1 MAITYADEWAGEGGI
16 KYKIM
21 AEIQS
26 SSTGLSGEYFV
37 AAELLRRGYSVGIT
51 MGNAKAIDIL
61 AEKDK
66 KQFIIQVKAIYKK
79 KNVGWPMMKD
89 KVHKDHFYVFVNLN
103 GDKMAEPEYYICT
116 GEQAK
121 KKVKQYATRGIVD
134 LSSLN
139 SDDFKGRWDKIK
151 YLFCK

>member
-1 MAITYADEWAGEGGI
+1 
-16 KYKIM
+16 M

-37 AAELLRRGYSVGIT
+37 APELLRRGFSVGIT

-61 AEKDK
+61 AEKDD

-79 KNVGWPMMKD
+79 KNVGWPIMKD
-89 KVHKDHFYVFVNLN
+89 KVIANHFYVFVNLN
-103 GDKMAEPEYYICT
+103 GDKMTNPDYFICT
-116 GEQAK
+116 GIEAIG
-121 KKVKQYATRGIVD
+121 KVKQYTTRGIIA

-139 SDDFKGRWDKIK
+139 NDSFISRWDKIK
-151 YLFCK
+151 

>member
-1 MAITYADEWAGEGGI
+1 
-16 KYKIM
+16 M

-61 AEKDK
+61 AEKDG
-66 KQFIIQVKAIYKK
+66 KQYIIQVKAIFKK

-89 KVHKDHFYVFVNLN
+89 KVNEKIFYVFVNLN
-103 GDKMAEPEYYICT
+103 GDKMTEPDYFIAT
-116 GEQAK
+116 GKEVK
-121 KKVKQYATRGIVD
+121 RKVKQYATRGIVD
-134 LSSLN
+134 VTSLN
-139 SDDFKGRWDKIK
+139 NEDFKGNWAK
-151 YLFCK
+151 LG

>member
-1 MAITYADEWAGEGGI
+1 
-16 KYKIM
+16 M

-61 AEKDK
+61 AEKDGN
-66 KQFIIQVKAIYKK
+66 QYIIQVKAIFKK

-89 KVHKDHFYVFVNLN
+89 KVHTDHFYVFVNLN
-103 GDKMAEPEYYICT
+103 GDKMTVPDYFIAT
-116 GEQAK
+116 GKEVK
-121 KKVKQYATRGIVD
+121 PKVKQYTTRGIID
-134 LSSLN
+134 LSSLHN
-139 SDDFKGRWDKIK
+139 DDFKNRWDKII
-151 YLFCK
+151 

>member
-1 MAITYADEWAGEGGI
+1 MP
-16 KYKIM
+16 
-21 AEIQS
+21 EIQP

-61 AEKDK
+61 AEKDN
-66 KQFIIQVKAIYKK
+66 KQFIIQVKSIYKK

-89 KVHKDHFYVFVNLN
+89 KVNTTIFYVFVNLN
-103 GDKMAEPEYYICT
+103 GDKMIGPDYFIAT
-116 GEQAK
+116 GKEAK
-121 KKVKQYATRGIVD
+121 DKVKQYTTRGIID

-139 SDDFKGRWDKIK
+139 NDKFVGRWDK
-151 YLFCK
+151 LV

>member
-1 MAITYADEWAGEGGI
+1 
-16 KYKIM
+16 M

-37 AAELLRRGYSVGIT
+37 AGELLRRGFSVGIT

-61 AEKDK
+61 AEKDN

-89 KVHKDHFYVFVNLN
+89 KVYSNHFYVFVNLN
-103 GDKMAEPEYYICT
+103 GDKMAEPDYFICT
-116 GEQAK
+116 GTQAK
-121 KKVKQYATRGIVD
+121 EKVKQYTTRGIVD

-139 SDDFKGRWDKIK
+139 NDDFKGRWNKIK
-151 YLFCK
+151 

>member
-1 MAITYADEWAGEGGI
+1 
-16 KYKIM
+16 M

-37 AAELLRRGYSVGIT
+37 AAEMLRRGFSVGIT

-61 AEKDK
+61 AEKNG

-89 KVHKDHFYVFVNLN
+89 KVNTKIFFVFVNLN
-103 GDKMAEPEYYICT
+103 GDK
-116 GEQAK
+116 
-121 KKVKQYATRGIVD
+121 
-134 LSSLN
+134 
-139 SDDFKGRWDKIK
+139 
-151 YLFCK
+151 

>member
-1 MAITYADEWAGEGGI
+1 
-16 KYKIM
+16 M

-26 SSTGLSGEYFV
+26 NSTGLSGEYFV
-37 AAELLRRGYSVGIT
+37 AAELLRRGFSVGIT

-61 AEKDK
+61 AEKDN

-89 KVHKDHFYVFVNLN
+89 KVHTDHFYVFVNLN
-103 GDKMAEPEYYICT
+103 GDKMAEPDFYICN
-116 GEQAK
+116 GKQAK
-121 KKVKQYATRGIVD
+121 AKVKQYTTRGIVD

-139 SDDFKGRWDKIK
+139 SDDYKGRWDKIK
-151 YLFCK
+151 